1 MAELTLEVNQ
11 KFVEANTTF
20 SVAVTSGASI
30 MVTPPL
36 DEDYWL
42 FRVKL
47 HEDRAIVGF
56 PKFGTIGVGFAQEED
71 WNTNLPYTCPAEQIF
86 SHIKHNKQYDE
97 ITDEV
102 CLEAIKLVQGAAESA
117 SGGKK
122 GA

>member
-20 SVAVTSGASI
+20 PVGAGSSI

-36 DEDYWL
+36 DEGYWQ

-47 HEDRAIVGF
+47 HEDQAIVGF

-71 WNTNLPYTCPAEQIF
+71 WNTNLPYTCPAEQIYD
-86 SHIKHNKQYDE
+86 HIKHNKQYDE
-97 ITDEV
+97 IADELCV
-102 CLEAIKLVQGAAESA
+102 EAIKLVQSAAEA
-117 SGGKK
+117 LIEQRDR
-122 GA
+122 